1 MGDRDGYKCSTD
13 CHRSSGGADGQG
25 KGSKKIATAAKAI
38 RAISAIVVFGVPL
51 VIGTAALVGCGVYT
65 AYKRMTRRP

>member
-25 KGSKKIATAAKAI
+25 KGSKKIATAAKVV
-38 RAISAIVVFGVPL
+38 RAITSIVVFGVPL
-51 VIGTAALVGCGVYT
+51 IAGTTALLGYGIHK
-65 AYKRMTRRP
+65 AYRRMTGRS